1 MNTTANL
8 NATARS
14 PNPVRRLC
22 AGVRAITS
30 GRRFHPSVWGGLLAL
45 AVAAGCVQLGNWQY
59 GKAERKQAAQALLDQ
74 RSTDAPVSLG
84 NTLADADSLRSRP
97 VLIRGRFETER
108 QFLVD
113 NRVYREQAGYHV
125 ITPFHIDGGN
135 MRVLVNR
142 GWIPASARHTDIP
155 AVDTPNG
162 PLELRGT
169 AVVPGTRFF
178 TLGGNDNDRNWQPVW
193 QNLDLARFVRL
204 VPWPVQPVVVQL
216 DAAAPAGFVRD
227 WPRPDERLER
237 HLSYAYQWYGFAASA
252 VLIWLALGWRRR

>member
-1 MNTTANL
+1 M
-8 NATARS
+8 
-14 PNPVRRLC
+14 
-22 AGVRAITS
+22 
-30 GRRFHPSVWGGLLAL
+30 AL
-45 AVAAGCVQLGNWQY
+45 AAGCIQLGNWQL

-74 RSTDAPVSLG
+74 RGADTPVSLG
-84 NTLADADSLRSRP
+84 STRADADSLRSRP
-97 VLIRGRFETER
+97 VSIRGRFETEH

-113 NRVYREQAGYHV
+113 NRVHREQAGYHV
-125 ITPFHIDGGN
+125 ITPFHLDGGN

-142 GWIPASARHTDIP
+142 GWIPAPARHADIP
-155 AVDTPNG
+155 RVDTPSG

-178 TLGGNDNDRNWQPVW
+178 TLGGGNSDSAWQPVW
-193 QNLDLARFVRL
+193 QNLDLARFAGL

-252 VLIWLALGWRRR
+252 VLIWLALGWRRP

>member
-1 MNTTANL
+1 
-8 NATARS
+8 
-14 PNPVRRLC
+14 LC

-30 GRRFHPSVWGGLLAL
+30 GRRFRPSLWGGLLAL
-45 AVAAGCVQLGNWQY
+45 GVAAGCLQLGNWQY
-59 GKAERKQAAQALLDQ
+59 GKAERKQVAQALLDQ

-142 GWIPASARHTDIP
+142 GWIPASARHADIP
-155 AVDTPNG
+155 AVDTPSG

-169 AVVPGTRFF
+169 AVIPGTRFF
-178 TLGGNDNDRNWQPVW
+178 TLGGDSSNGAWQPVW

-237 HLSYAYQWYGFAASA
+237 HLSYAYQWYGFAASSM
-252 VLIWLALGWRRR
+252 LIWLALGWRRR